1 MMNRVKMPICGMVG
15 CFLTLGVV
23 SYAGAEDNF
32 TQADRERLVRM
43 EATQAVF
50 MQQVDKRFEELRSDM
65 NARFEHVDKRFEQ
78 VDKRIEQVDKRFDQV
93 DKRFEE
99 LRSDMN
105 TRFEQMTNM
114 FYSVSA
120 IFTSLFVAVFGF
132 AWWDRRT
139 MLRSARNAARDEVE
153 GSTRDIRESM
163 VTLNRVI
170 DVLRNFAEKTPD
182 LKELMSRANL
192 L

>member
-1 MMNRVKMPICGMVG
+1 MAICGMLS
-15 CFLTLGVV
+15 FLLIVGVV

-65 NARFEHVDKRFEQ
+65 NARFE
-78 VDKRIEQVDKRFDQV
+78 QV

-105 TRFEQMTNM
+105 ARFKQMTNM

-153 GSTRDIRESM
+153 GRHGIFG
-163 VTLNRVI
+163 RVWLHSI
-170 DVLRNFAEKTPD
+170 V
-182 LKELMSRANL
+182 
-192 L
+192 